1 MKRIALTI
9 MALCLSLAA
18 EDAYHRRLLL
28 PPCDAY
34 GSSTGKLRLVN
45 GGDRPVRLRHVR
57 YSCGCLSGKSPQA
70 AILLGGS
77 AEVEF
82 TLSPNG
88 KGGQLR
94 QKAWLE
100 FEWDRKAATEK
111 NAQGVAAE
119 ENALL
124 LTNQVQVEVQVLL
137 LSRLR
142 LGLDVATL
150 DFNDDDAAVSK
161 SVQLTGSAKE
171 AVITDIQRPANSRF
185 LFELSEDGRSLKITA
200 VMDRRSPKRHV
211 MENWT
216 LMTSDEQ
223 VPQLAL
229 SLNLHVKHDF
239 TVIPDAIEFNSNGK
253 LPLNGCLLVKSV
265 NSRQPVKVLRA
276 VWENADGK
284 IDIRELPHGL
294 MRIAYALEKM
304 PEKGKAAAVRIQTD
318 SKRQEEIL
326 VPVIVPF

>member
-1 MKRIALTI
+1 MRRIALTI
-9 MALCLSLAA
+9 IALCLSLAA

-34 GSSTGKLRLVN
+34 GNSTGKLKLVN

-57 YSCGCLSGKSPQA
+57 YSCGCLSGKSPQE
-70 AILLGGS
+70 AILPGGS
-77 AEVEF
+77 AEMEF

-100 FEWDRKAATEK
+100 FEWDRKAEAMETPHGIAVE
-111 NAQGVAAE
+111 G
-119 ENALL
+119 NALL

-142 LGLDVATL
+142 LGLDVAML

-171 AVITDIQRPANSRF
+171 AAIVDIQRPANSRF
-185 LFELSEDGRSLKITA
+185 QFELSEDRRMLSVTA
-200 VMDRRSPKRHV
+200 VIDRRSPKRHV

-223 VPQLAL
+223 VPQLTV
-229 SLNLHVKHDF
+229 SLNLHVRHDF
-239 TVIPDAIEFNSNGK
+239 TVTPDVIESNGR
-253 LPLNGCLLVKSV
+253 LPLNGCLLVKSM
-265 NSRQPVKVLRA
+265 NQRKSVKVLKA

-284 IDIRELPHGL
+284 VELKELPHGL
-294 MRIAYALEKM
+294 TRIAYTLEKLSDGATASLLLGTSSAM
-304 PEKGKAAAVRIQTD
+304 QPEVNI
-318 SKRQEEIL
+318 
-326 VPVIVPF
+326 PVVKDKP

>member
-34 GSSTGKLRLVN
+34 GHSAGKLKLVN

-57 YSCGCLSGKSPQA
+57 YSCGCLTGKAPQE
-70 AILLGGS
+70 AIPPGGD

-82 TLSPNG
+82 TMSPNG

-100 FEWDRKAATEK
+100 FEWDRKAEPTE
-111 NAQGVAAE
+111 QLQDVAVE
-119 ENALL
+119 ENGLL

-142 LGLDVATL
+142 LGLDIATL
-150 DFNDDDAAVSK
+150 DFNDDDATVPK

-171 AVITDIQRPANSRF
+171 AAITDIKRPVNSRF
-185 LFELSEDGRSLKITA
+185 RHELSEDGRSLKISA
-200 VMDRRSPKRHV
+200 VVDRLSPKRHV

-216 LMTSDEQ
+216 LVTSDEQ

-239 TVIPDAIEFNSNGK
+239 TVTPDAIGLNTAGK
-253 LPLNGCLLVKSV
+253 LPLNGCLLVKSM
-265 NSRQPVKVLRA
+265 NRRKSVKVLKA

-284 IDIRELPHGL
+284 VEIRELPHGL
-294 MRIAYALEKM
+294 TRINYTLEKITDE
-304 PEKGKAAAVRIQTD
+304 EKNIALRMNTD
-318 SKRQEEIL
+318 SKLQEE
-326 VPVIVPF
+326 VVIMVGQR

>member
-1 MKRIALTI
+1 MRRIALTI
-9 MALCLSLAA
+9 IALCLSLAA

-34 GSSTGKLRLVN
+34 GNSTGKLKLVN

-57 YSCGCLSGKSPQA
+57 YSCGCLSGKSPQE
-70 AILLGGS
+70 AILPGGS
-77 AEVEF
+77 AEMEF
-82 TLSPNG
+82 TLTPNG

-100 FEWDRKAATEK
+100 FDWDRKAEVVETPQDIAVEGK
-111 NAQGVAAE
+111 
-119 ENALL
+119 ALL
-124 LTNQVQVEVQVLL
+124 LTNQIQVEVQVLL

-161 SVQLTGSAKE
+161 CVQLTGFAKE
-171 AVITDIQRPANSRF
+171 AVIKDVKRPANSCFRY
-185 LFELSEDGRSLKITA
+185 ELSEDRRRLSITA
-200 VMDRRSPKRHV
+200 IIDRRSPKRHV

-223 VPQLAL
+223 VPQLTV

-239 TVIPDAIEFNSNGK
+239 TVTPDVIEFNGR
-253 LPLNGCLLVKSV
+253 LPLNGCLLVKSM
-265 NSRQPVKVLRA
+265 NQRKPVKVLKA
-276 VWENADGK
+276 VWKDAEGK
-284 IDIRELPHGL
+284 VELKELPHGL
-294 MRIAYALEKM
+294 TRIAYTLEKLPDEATASLLLGTSSAM
-304 PEKGKAAAVRIQTD
+304 QPEVNI
-318 SKRQEEIL
+318 
-326 VPVIVPF
+326 PVVKDKP

>member
-34 GSSTGKLRLVN
+34 GHSTGKLKLVN

-57 YSCGCLSGKSPQA
+57 YSCGCLTGKAPQE
-70 AILLGGS
+70 AIPPGGG
-77 AEVEF
+77 AQVEF
-82 TLSPNG
+82 TMSPNG

-94 QKAWLE
+94 QKTWLE
-100 FEWDRKAATEK
+100 FEWDRKAEPTEK
-111 NAQGVAAE
+111 LQDVAVE
-119 ENALL
+119 ENGLL

-142 LGLDVATL
+142 LGLDIATL
-150 DFNDDDAAVSK
+150 DFNDDDATVPK

-171 AVITDIQRPANSRF
+171 AAITDIKRPVNSRF
-185 LFELSEDGRSLKITA
+185 RHELSEDGRSLKISA
-200 VMDRRSPKRHV
+200 VVDRLSPKRHV

-216 LMTSDEQ
+216 LVTSDEQ

-239 TVIPDAIEFNSNGK
+239 TVTPDAIGLNTAGK
-253 LPLNGCLLVKSV
+253 LPLNGCLLVKSM
-265 NSRQPVKVLRA
+265 NRRKPVKVLKA

-284 IDIRELPHGL
+284 VEIRELPHGL
-294 MRIAYALEKM
+294 TRINYTLEKITDE
-304 PEKGKAAAVRIQTD
+304 EKNIALRMNTD
-318 SKRQEEIL
+318 SKLQEE
-326 VPVIVPF
+326 VVIVVGQR

>member
-34 GSSTGKLRLVN
+34 GNSTGKLKLVN

-57 YSCGCLSGKSPQA
+57 YSCGCLSGKAPQE
-70 AILLGGS
+70 AIPPGGG

-82 TLSPNG
+82 IMSPNG

-100 FEWDRKAATEK
+100 FEWDRKAEPTEK
-111 NAQGVAAE
+111 LQDIAVE
-119 ENALL
+119 ENGLL

-142 LGLDVATL
+142 LGLDIATL
-150 DFNDDDAAVSK
+150 DFNDDDATVPK

-171 AVITDIQRPANSRF
+171 AAITDIKRPVNSRF
-185 LFELSEDGRSLKITA
+185 RHELSEDGRSLKISA
-200 VMDRRSPKRHV
+200 VVDRLSPKRHV

-216 LMTSDEQ
+216 LVTSDEQ
-223 VPQLAL
+223 VPQLTV

-239 TVIPDAIEFNSNGK
+239 TVTPDAIEFNGR
-253 LPLNGCLLVKSV
+253 LPLNGCLLVKSM
-265 NSRQPVKVLRA
+265 NRRKSVKVLKA

-284 IDIRELPHGL
+284 VEIRELPHGL
-294 MRIAYALEKM
+294 TRINYTLEKITDE
-304 PEKGKAAAVRIQTD
+304 EKNIALRMNTD
-318 SKRQEEIL
+318 SKLQEE
-326 VPVIVPF
+326 VVIVVGQR

>member
-1 MKRIALTI
+1 MKRIALI
-9 MALCLSLAA
+9 IIGLCLSLTA

-34 GSSTGKLRLVN
+34 GSSTGKLKLVN
-45 GGDRPVRLRHVR
+45 GGDSPVRLRHVR
-57 YSCGCLSGKSPQA
+57 YSCGCLTGKTPHE
-70 AILLGGS
+70 AIQPGGS
-77 AEVEF
+77 AEMEF

-100 FEWDRKAATEK
+100 FEWDRKAETVEAP
-111 NAQGVAAE
+111 QDVAAE
-119 ENALL
+119 KDGFV
-124 LTNQVQVEVQVLL
+124 LTNQIQVEVQVLL

-150 DFNDDDAAVSK
+150 DFNDDDATASK

-171 AVITDIQRPANSRF
+171 AVVTDVKRPANSQFRHV
-185 LFELSEDGRSLKITA
+185 LSEDGRSLKITA
-200 VMDRRSPKRHV
+200 VYDRRSPKRHV

-223 VPQLAL
+223 VPQLVL

-284 IDIRELPHGL
+284 IEIRELPHGL
-294 MRIAYALEKM
+294 MRLAYSLEKM
-304 PEKGKAAAVRIQTD
+304 PEKGKAAALRIQTD

-326 VPVIVPF
+326 VPVIVP

>member
-1 MKRIALTI
+1 MRRIIFSIIVFA
-9 MALCLSLAA
+9 LSLAA

-34 GSSTGKLRLVN
+34 GRSTGKLRLVN

-57 YSCGCLSGKSPQA
+57 YSCGCLSGKSPHE
-70 AILLGGS
+70 AIQPGGS

-137 LSRLR
+137 LSRLQ

-150 DFNDDDAAVSK
+150 DFNDDDAVVSK

-185 LFELSEDGRSLKITA
+185 LFELSEDRRMLSITA

-223 VPQLAL
+223 VPQLVL

-239 TVIPDAIEFNSNGK
+239 TVMPDAIEFNGR
-253 LPLNGCLLVKSV
+253 LPLNGCLLVKSM
-265 NSRQPVKVLRA
+265 NQRKPVKVLKA
-276 VWENADGK
+276 VWKDAEGK
-284 IDIRELPHGL
+284 VELKELPHGL
-294 MRIAYALEKM
+294 TRIAYTLEKLPDEATASLLLGTSSAM
-304 PEKGKAAAVRIQTD
+304 QPEVNI
-318 SKRQEEIL
+318 
-326 VPVIVPF
+326 PVVKDKP

>member
-34 GSSTGKLRLVN
+34 GNSTGKLKLVN

-57 YSCGCLSGKSPQA
+57 YSCGCLSGKAPQE
-70 AILLGGS
+70 AIPPGS
-77 AEVEF
+77 GAEVEF
-82 TLSPNG
+82 IMSPNG

-100 FEWDRKAATEK
+100 FEWDRKAEPTEK
-111 NAQGVAAE
+111 LQDIAVE
-119 ENALL
+119 ENGLL

-142 LGLDVATL
+142 LGLDIATL

-161 SVQLTGSAKE
+161 SVQLTGSAKD
-171 AVITDIQRPANSRF
+171 AVIKDVKRPVNSRF
-185 LFELSEDGRSLKITA
+185 RHELSEDGRSLKISA
-200 VMDRRSPKRHV
+200 VVDRLSPKRHV

-216 LMTSDEQ
+216 LVTSDEQ

-239 TVIPDAIEFNSNGK
+239 TVTPDAIGLNTAGK
-253 LPLNGCLLVKSV
+253 LPLNGCLLVKSM
-265 NSRQPVKVLRA
+265 NRRKSVKVLKA

-284 IDIRELPHGL
+284 VEIRELPHGL
-294 MRIAYALEKM
+294 TRINYTLEKIADE
-304 PEKGKAAAVRIQTD
+304 EKNIALRMNTD
-318 SKRQEEIL
+318 SKLQEE
-326 VPVIVPF
+326 VVIVVGQR

>member
-1 MKRIALTI
+1 MRRIALTI
-9 MALCLSLAA
+9 MVLCLSLAA

-34 GSSTGKLRLVN
+34 ENSTGKLKLVN

-57 YSCGCLSGKSPQA
+57 YSCGCLSGKSPQE
-70 AILLGGS
+70 AIPPGGS

-100 FEWDRKAATEK
+100 FEWDRKAE
-111 NAQGVAAE
+111 AAE
-119 ENALL
+119 TPQGIDVEGNALL

-142 LGLDVATL
+142 LGLDAAML
-150 DFNDDDAAVSK
+150 DFNDDDAAVPK
-161 SVQLTGSAKE
+161 SVQLTGAAKE
-171 AVITDIQRPANSRF
+171 AAITDIQRPADSRF
-185 LFELSEDGRSLKITA
+185 QFELSEDRRMLSITA
-200 VMDRRSPKRHV
+200 VVDRRSPQRHV

-223 VPQLAL
+223 VPQLTV
-229 SLNLHVKHDF
+229 SLNLHVRHDF
-239 TVIPDAIEFNSNGK
+239 TVTPDFIGFNGR
-253 LPLNGCLLVKSV
+253 LPLNGCLLVKSM
-265 NSRQPVKVLRA
+265 NQRKPVKVLKA
-276 VWENADGK
+276 VWENAEGK
-284 IDIRELPHGL
+284 VEIKELPHGL
-294 MRIAYALEKM
+294 TRIAYSLENLPDGAM
-304 PEKGKAAAVRIQTD
+304 AFLLLGTSSAMQPEVNIPVGKD
-318 SKRQEEIL
+318 K
-326 VPVIVPF
+326 P